1 MTGVSPRELDLTWR
15 LNKEQRRVPTVSSA
29 FTGQLAALGE
39 LLKEL
44 QKGRLFFGSFTP
56 NKLQSVNSAQELQKY
71 QLALEVA
78 KRKLQDQ
85 FTQATSLITQNDAN
99 SGSRSQVLTSIKL
112 IFDNEW
118 FKCTRLHKTA
128 KNAIKERL
136 ERLKQRKQLL
146 GEHRRTTLESSGL
159 RNRNEV
165 LEQMPTETE
174 ESAQNV
180 QETRSLRA
188 TFERDMQIESQNKQL
203 KKANKQLDK
212 IVANYQRM
220 GEIVSLHGQMF
231 EDIEMKTQ
239 HAEESVTRS
248 RKTLQD
254 IYQDVNSHRG
264 FIVKLFTA
272 LTVIAVIYLI
282 LR

>member
-1 MTGVSPRELDLTWR
+1 MSGVSPRELDLTWR
-15 LNKEQRRVPTVSSA
+15 LSKEQRSAPVASSA
-29 FTGQLAALGE
+29 FTGQLTALGQ

-44 QKGRLFFGSFTP
+44 QSGRQFFCSFTP
-56 NKLQSVNSAQELQKY
+56 NKLQSVNSPQELQKY

-78 KRKLQDQ
+78 KRKLQDH
-85 FTQATSLITQNDAN
+85 FAQATSLIAQNDSS
-99 SGSRSQVLTSIKL
+99 SGQRSQVLASVKL

-118 FKCTRLHKTA
+118 FKCTRHHKTA

-146 GEHRRTTLESSGL
+146 GEHRRTTLETGGVRSRAEILDQQS
-159 RNRNEV
+159 
-165 LEQMPTETE
+165 TTIE
-174 ESAQNV
+174 ESGRKT
-180 QETRSLRA
+180 QETQSFRA
-188 TFERDMQIESQNKQL
+188 TFEQDAQIQKENKQL

-231 EDIEMKTQ
+231 EDIEMKTM
-239 HAEESVTRS
+239 HAEESITRG

-254 IYQDVNSHRG
+254 IYEDVNSHRG
-264 FIVKLFTA
+264 FIVKLFTV
-272 LTVIAVIYLI
+272 LTVIAVLYLI